1 MGELLGVR
9 PGLCHLYASLGPCT
23 VSTVGSHFWPM
34 ACLAELG
41 GDNIQY
47 SCLEN
52 LMDRGA

>member
-9 PGLCHLYASLGPCT
+9 PGLCHLYASLGPGT
-23 VSTVGSHFWPM
+23 MSTVGSHFWPM

-41 GDNIQY
+41 GDNIRY

-52 LMDRGA
+52 LIDRGA